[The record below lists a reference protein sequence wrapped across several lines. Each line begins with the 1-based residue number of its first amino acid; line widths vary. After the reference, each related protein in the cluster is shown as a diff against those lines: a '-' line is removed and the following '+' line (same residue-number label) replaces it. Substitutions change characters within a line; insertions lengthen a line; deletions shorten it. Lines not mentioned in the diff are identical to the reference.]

1 MKSKIDWFFLKRTL
15 VFFIIAVLACAALII
30 LGMQFEKAGYE
41 NYKKGE
47 ANLRT
52 THKLYE
58 NMVNDIDL
66 LEQFTVKFND
76 YKSTGLIGGERRLSW
91 IESLESTNA
100 VLRLPTLS
108 YNLQSQEGFV
118 RSGLKVGR
126 NVLVNS
132 SPMAL
137 KMSLLHEE
145 DLFALIEGLS
155 SSISNLFSV
164 DSCELVITGSVGK
177 SFATKQANLNADCVI
192 RWVSIDVK

>member
-1 MKSKIDWFFLKRTL
+1 MKNKIDWFFLKRAL
-15 VFFIIAVLACAALII
+15 IFFTIAVFVTAALII
-30 LGMQFEKAGYE
+30 LGAEFENSAYE
-41 NYKKGE
+41 DYKKGE

-52 THKLYE
+52 THTLYE

-76 YKSTGLIGGERRLSW
+76 YKATGLVGGERRLSW

-100 VLRLPTLS
+100 VLKLPKLS
-108 YNLQSQEGFV
+108 YNLQPQESFI
-118 RSGLKVGR
+118 RSGLTVGR
-126 NVLVNS
+126 NVSVNS

-164 DSCELVITGSVGK
+164 DRCELAVTGSVGK
-177 SFATKQANLNADCVI
+177 SFATNQANLNADCVI